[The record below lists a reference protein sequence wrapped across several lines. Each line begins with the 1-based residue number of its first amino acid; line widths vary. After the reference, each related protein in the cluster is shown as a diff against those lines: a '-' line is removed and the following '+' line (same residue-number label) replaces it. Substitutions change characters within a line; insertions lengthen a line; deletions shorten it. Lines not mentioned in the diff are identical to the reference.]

1 MKVSTKHMTT
11 KQLQVYGARIRLAW
25 FRKAEELG
33 KVTEAC
39 KYFGIARSEYY
50 FWHKRW
56 LESGKK
62 LVSLY
67 DLPRTPH
74 SNPKELDEDTISLI
88 VAVRLETGYGE
99 RTLETVL
106 ARDYDCVVSHH
117 GIGNV
122 LKRTE
127 LAKKVKP
134 KPRQRQLD
142 TYEYAPGERGQMDVK
157 HWKRTAYQYDLI
169 DCATRLKYKRLYP
182 GVSPAET
189 VDFLEHARRFFA
201 PAFTFQEIQTD
212 NGMEFTYTQLPQ
224 VKKEHPVGAYLKSCG
239 IIHRLIRARSPN
251 LNGRIERSH
260 GTDKAGFKHTQREH
274 TVANLQEFLTEDC
287 VRYNTYRPH
296 HALNMMTPL
305 EYLQSLP
312 GYEDATIDLSVLHV

>member
-1 MKVSTKHMTT
+1 VSTKQMTT

-33 KVTEAC
+33 NTREAC
-39 KYFGIARSEYY
+39 KYFGLARSEYY
-50 FWHKRW
+50 YWHKRW

-67 DLPRTPH
+67 DQPRTPH
-74 SNPKELDEDTISLI
+74 SNPKDLDEDTVSLI

-122 LKRTE
+122 LKRAG
-127 LAKKVKP
+127 LAKKIAP

-142 TYEYAPGERGQMDVK
+142 DYEYAPGERGQMDVK
-157 HWKRTAYQYDLI
+157 HWKHTAYQYDII
-169 DCATRLKYKRLYP
+169 DCATRLKYKRLYD
-182 GVSPAET
+182 GVSPSNT
-189 VDFLEHARRFFA
+189 VDFLNHARRFFA
-201 PAFTFQEIQTD
+201 PAFSFQEIQTD
-212 NGMEFTYTQLPQ
+212 NGMEFTYTQMPQ
-224 VKKEHPVGAYLKSCG
+224 VKRKHPVDIYLESCG
-239 IIHRLIRARSPN
+239 ISHRLIRASSPN

-260 GTDKAGFKHTQREH
+260 GTDKAGFKHTRQLH
-274 TVANLQEFLTEDC
+274 TIANLQAFLNEDC

-296 HALNMMTPL
+296 HALGMKTPL
-305 EYLQSLP
+305 EHLRGMP
-312 GYEDATIDLSVLHV
+312 GYENANIDLSVLYV